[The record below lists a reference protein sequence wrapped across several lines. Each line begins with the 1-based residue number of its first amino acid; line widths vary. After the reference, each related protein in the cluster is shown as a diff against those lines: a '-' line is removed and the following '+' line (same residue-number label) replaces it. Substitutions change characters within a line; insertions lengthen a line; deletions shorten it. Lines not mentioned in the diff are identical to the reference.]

1 MPTSPE
7 PTTEPS
13 EPLFTAEANKTGPD
27 LLAGWANGR
36 RRRIADA
43 AVEGLQFAFYW
54 RVSTEDHQDPV
65 TSRQWQLD
73 RAVSTISGAGRITAE
88 YSDVGLTRSLSW
100 PMRPGAAAL
109 LEALAD
115 PDHGCDAVV
124 IGSYERAFF
133 GNQFSLVAPLFAAAG
148 VQLWLP
154 EVGGALD
161 PEVDELDEL
170 MALLGILA
178 KREVIRARARARNA
192 MTAQVRTQGRYVGG
206 RVPYGYLLVDA
217 GPHPNKA
224 DAKWGRRLQKFA
236 IDPTTGPTATWIFQ
250 MRREEHTVARIVR
263 ALTDAGIPCPSAAD
277 PGANPHRAGRAWTV
291 RTVQEILA
299 NPVYTGRM
307 VWNRQRTER
316 VLVDPANPGLGHR
329 EVRVWNSPADWVLSD
344 QPVHPALVSA
354 ADFVAVQGLRA
365 DRDDAKHLYR
375 LKGLL
380 RCTVCER
387 AFEGHWVHGTTGYRC
402 RHGHTSAKDPAAP
415 RAKSVYLREDRVLAK
430 LPLLHHRLPATDQ
443 QPVADGTTASSG
455 ATASAARPT
464 PPTPEE
470 VINHLRERALELR
483 YDPEARTLEA
493 GREHCVRVT
502 I

>member
-1 MPTSPE
+1 MSRAFHK
-7 PTTEPS
+7 
-13 EPLFTAEANKTGPD
+13 PLPDPDAIELASDPLTAWAKT
-27 LLAGWANGR
+27 R
-36 RRRIADA
+36 RRRVAEDA
-43 AVEGLQFAFYW
+43 VQGLRFAFYW

-73 RAVSTISGAGRITAE
+73 RAVPTIDGSGRITAE
-88 YSDVGLTRSLSW
+88 FSDVGLTRSLSW
-100 PMRPGAAAL
+100 AMRPGAAAL

-115 PDHGCDAVV
+115 PDRGFDAVV

-133 GNQFSLVAPLFAAAG
+133 GNQFSLVAPMFAAAG

-178 KREVIRARARARNA
+178 KCEVIRARARTRNA

-224 DAKWGRRLQKFA
+224 DARWGRRLQKFA
-236 IDPTTGPTATWIFQ
+236 VDPTTGPTVVWIFQ
-250 MRREEHTVARIVR
+250 MRRDGHTVARIVR

-277 PGANPHRAGRAWTV
+277 PDANPHRAARSWTV

-316 VLVDPANPGLGHR
+316 VLVDPGNPGLGHR
-329 EVRVWNSPADWVLSD
+329 EVRVWNNPADWVLSD
-344 QPVHPALVSA
+344 KPVHPALVSE
-354 ADFVAVQGLRA
+354 ADFVAIQGLRA
-365 DRDDAKHLYR
+365 DRDDASHVYR

-380 RCTVCER
+380 RCTVCDR
-387 AFEGHWVHGTTGYRC
+387 VFEGHWVHGTAGYRC
-402 RHGHTSAKDPAAP
+402 RHGHTSAKDPGVLRP
-415 RAKSVYLREDRVLAK
+415 KNVYLREDRVLAK
-430 LPLLHHRLPATDQ
+430 LPLLHHRLTSPDQ
-443 QPVADGTTASSG
+443 PPSAVGSTTTSSG
-455 ATASAARPT
+455 ASASAAKPT
-464 PPTPEE
+464 PPTPQE
-470 VINHLRERALELR
+470 VITHLRERALELR
-483 YDPEARTLEA
+483 YDPEARTIEA
-493 GREHCVRVT
+493 GVEHRVRVT

>member
-1 MPTSPE
+1 MSLEYQSPL
-7 PTTEPS
+7 PDPNATDS
-13 EPLFTAEANKTGPD
+13 SSDPLAA
-27 LLAGWANGR
+27 WARAGR
-36 RRRIADA
+36 RRVTET
-43 AVEGLQFAFYW
+43 AVEGLRFAFYW

-65 TSRQWQLD
+65 TSRQWQQD
-73 RAVSTISGAGRITAE
+73 RAVPTIEGSGRITAE
-88 YSDVGLTRSLSW
+88 FSDVGLTRSLSW
-100 PMRPGAAAL
+100 AMRPGAAAL

-115 PDHGCDAVV
+115 PDRGFDAVV

-133 GNQFSLVAPLFAAAG
+133 GNQFSLVAPVFAAAG

-154 EVGGALD
+154 EVGGPLD

-178 KREVIRARARARNA
+178 KREVIRARARTRNA

-224 DAKWGRRLQKFA
+224 DARWGRRLQKFA
-236 IDPTTGPTATWIFQ
+236 VDPATGPTVTWIFQ
-250 MRREEHTVARIVR
+250 MRRDGHTVARIVR
-263 ALTDAGIPCPSAAD
+263 ALTDAGVPCPSAAD
-277 PGANPHRAGRAWTV
+277 PDANRHRARKAWTV
-291 RTVQEILA
+291 RTAQEILA

-344 QPVHPALVSA
+344 QPVHPALVSQ

-365 DRDDAKHLYR
+365 DRDDAKHEYR

-380 RCTVCER
+380 RCALCER
-387 AFEGHWVHGTTGYRC
+387 VFEGHWVHGTAGYRC
-402 RHGHTSAKDPAAP
+402 RHGHNSAKDPGVLRP
-415 RAKSVYLREDRVLAK
+415 KNVYLREDRALAK
-430 LPLLHHRLPATDQ
+430 LPLLHHRLTTAGQRTPATDSS
-443 QPVADGTTASSG
+443 TTTSSG
-455 ATASAARPT
+455 ASASAARPI

-470 VINHLRERALELR
+470 VINHLREHKLELR
-483 YDPEARTLEA
+483 YDPETRTLEA
-493 GREHCVRVT
+493 SGEHRVRVT

>member
-1 MPTSPE
+1 M
-7 PTTEPS
+7 
-13 EPLFTAEANKTGPD
+13 
-27 LLAGWANGR
+27 
-36 RRRIADA
+36 
-43 AVEGLQFAFYW
+43 
-54 RVSTEDHQDPV
+54 
-65 TSRQWQLD
+65 
-73 RAVSTISGAGRITAE
+73 
-88 YSDVGLTRSLSW
+88 
-100 PMRPGAAAL
+100 
-109 LEALAD
+109 
-115 PDHGCDAVV
+115 

-154 EVGGALD
+154 EVGGRLD
-161 PEVDELDEL
+161 PEIDELDEL

-178 KREVIRARARARNA
+178 KREVIRARARTRNA

-206 RVPYGYLLVDA
+206 RVPYGCLLADA

-224 DAKWGRRLQKFA
+224 DARWGRRLQKFG
-236 IDPTTGPTATWIFQ
+236 IDPTTGPTVSWMFQ
-250 MRREEHTVARIVR
+250 MRREGHTAARIVR
-263 ALTDAGIPCPSAAD
+263 ALTTAGIPCPSAAD
-277 PGANPHRAGRAWTV
+277 PDANRHRVTKAWTV

-329 EVRVWNSPADWVLSD
+329 EVRVWNGPADWVLSD
-344 QPVHPALVSA
+344 TPVHPALVSE

-365 DRDDAKHLYR
+365 ERDDAKHVYR

-380 RCTVCER
+380 RCAVCER
-387 AFEGHWVHGTTGYRC
+387 ASKDTGYTAPPATAAATATPAPRTPTHLGRRTCTCARTVSWPSCRC
-402 RHGHTSAKDPAAP
+402 STTDSPPPTTNHRRRAAP
-415 RAKSVYLREDRVLAK
+415 Q
-430 LPLLHHRLPATDQ
+430 LHQA
-443 QPVADGTTASSG
+443 
-455 ATASAARPT
+455 ASAARPV

-493 GREHCVRVT
+493 GGEHRVRIT